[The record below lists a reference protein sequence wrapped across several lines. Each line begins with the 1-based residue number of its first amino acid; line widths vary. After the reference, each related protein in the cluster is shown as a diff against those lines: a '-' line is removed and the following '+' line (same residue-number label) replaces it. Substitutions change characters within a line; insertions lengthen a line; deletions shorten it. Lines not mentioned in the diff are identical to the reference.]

1 MAVAQEITPRDRR
14 AHMADREKREGAD
27 KGPTRRR
34 QRETASD
41 RARIGSVI
49 AGSYRIDEF
58 LGRGAIGAVFGGM
71 HLRLERRVAI
81 KFVDP
86 TLVDDPE
93 IRARFK
99 REAKICAQ
107 IGSSHAVEVFDYGL
121 TDDGAPYLVME
132 ALVGEDLHQRLT
144 REGPLSVDRALRIAK
159 QVCRA
164 LGAAHGNGI
173 VHRDLKPENVFLVER
188 DGESEFVKVVDFG
201 LSTFIQSDDTRLT
214 RAGQSVGTP
223 LYMAPEQAGA
233 HAFDAR
239 VDVYSLGVLIFE
251 MTTGRLPFEASTL
264 QALLVALATQPPR
277 SIRQYNPKLP
287 IELDDLVL
295 RFIARDPRVRPKT
308 AAAAM
313 AEIVALEERL
323 LQKEL
328 DARAARASLPPMAKR
343 SGKDLAIDGLPGK
356 ISPMEFAQ
364 ELNSHLEQLRR
375 TGRLATSEVH
385 IESIPP
391 PSDADVKAAED
402 APKTSREEAPRPALG
417 HRTTEPVPSAPSSS
431 IPSDATRPM
440 ARDEFDKAFESE
452 PDIVRERERR
462 TSRPPSNRPPPQTE
476 SQKQRRAGKVAEEI
490 EEDSQ
495 VFYGR
500 VNKPGKGSPGPI
512 EISPLKAQRSSS
524 PTVSKTKPPPA
535 MVKKGPPLLLLFVAL
550 VAFLVVAGLVVMR
563 LAGRH

>member
-1 MAVAQEITPRDRR
+1 MP
-14 AHMADREKREGAD
+14 DREKREG
-27 KGPTRRR
+27 PTPGAGRRR
-34 QRETASD
+34 QRESAGD
-41 RARIGSVI
+41 RSRIGSVI

-86 TLVDDPE
+86 TLVDDQE

-107 IGSSHAVEVFDYGL
+107 IGSSHAVEVFDYGVGE
-121 TDDGAPYLVME
+121 DGAPYLVME
-132 ALVGEDLHQRLT
+132 RLVGEDLHHKLL
-144 REGPLSVDRALRIAK
+144 REGPVPVDRALRIAK

-173 VHRDLKPENVFLVER
+173 VHRDLKPENVFLVDR
-188 DGESEFVKVVDFG
+188 DGEKEFVKVVDFG
-201 LSTFIQSDDTRLT
+201 LSTFVQSDDTRLT

-251 MTTGRLPFEASTL
+251 MTTGRLPFEANTL

-277 SIRQYNPKLP
+277 SIRQYNPRLP

-308 AAAAM
+308 AAAAL
-313 AEIVALEERL
+313 AEILALEERL
-323 LQKEL
+323 LAKSAETASTQ
-328 DARAARASLPPMAKR
+328 RAKPTPSGRPPGAYDHGPSRTAGTSGLPRLP
-343 SGKDLAIDGLPGK
+343 LAIDGLPGQL
-356 ISPMEFAQ
+356 SSEF
-364 ELNSHLEQLRR
+364 EGEVSSHLTELRR
-375 TGRLATSEVH
+375 TGRLATSDVIGEPDAAP
-385 IESIPP
+385 ETAREPAP
-391 PSDADVKAAED
+391 NSDAPVTD
-402 APKTSREEAPRPALG
+402 PLSTPLPYS
-417 HRTTEPVPSAPSSS
+417 TTG
-431 IPSDATRPM
+431 DMTRPM
-440 ARDEFDKAFESE
+440 ARREIDEMMSDPSIPHEQKRPSTRPSPMGRELVTATSESGKM
-452 PDIVRERERR
+452 RR
-462 TSRPPSNRPPPQTE
+462 
-476 SQKQRRAGKVAEEI
+476 VHEEMV

-500 VNKPGKGSPGPI
+500 VKKGEGAAGSPGPI
-512 EISPLKAQRSSS
+512 SIRELPKGDEPARV
-524 PTVSKTKPPPA
+524 THPPPRPRG
-535 MVKKGPPLLLLFVAL
+535 KGPPMLILFIAL
-550 VAFLVVAGLVVMR
+550 VAFLVVAALVVLR
-563 LAGRH
+563 ALRG